1 MDIQT
6 AVDADPEAPATTSSP
21 RRLLR
26 HRDLRRVLHPESIA
40 IVGASD
46 RPGSFCERVMANLA
60 HYAGRVYMVNPKYA
74 RIGERTCHPS
84 ISALPEVVDAVV
96 FVASRDAAEATVSEC
111 VAAGV
116 GGVVLFASGFA
127 ETGKPEHIALQERLR
142 RLVAGTGTRL
152 IGPNCIG
159 IYNYVNGAR
168 MAFSPPVSQ
177 PRIGER
183 AFAIASQSGAMGS
196 ALSQAIEHG
205 VSISHTLTSG
215 NACDVDVTD
224 LVSYLVDDPNC
235 QSIVCIFEGMEDPRR
250 LLEAARRAWE
260 ADKPLIVYKMA
271 TGEKGSRAALSH
283 TGSLAGSNEVYEAA
297 FRRYNMIAL
306 DRLEDVVETA
316 VFFAKAPRRC
326 KADGVAV
333 VSTSGGAAI
342 MAADKAEQHGVP
354 LPDLLPQ
361 TEAFLTTLLPEFGSA
376 KNPCDLTGQ
385 VLNNPQ
391 SIAACADALLDEAAI
406 GTLLYPHPLSYD
418 GASWRFDL
426 LAKAAARRGKCFIA
440 VWINEWLEG
449 PGIREAEAN
458 PDAIVFRSMDR
469 AFQALA
475 AWQRRSRARAEAGA
489 PAPARTAGAQARQA
503 AGALLR
509 SLPRDRAL
517 TEREAKNLLAC
528 YGVPV
533 TTDRLAASAKEAVEL
548 AEQTGYPVVLKL
560 ESPDVLHKTEA
571 GVVKLNLQDPAQVMA
586 AYEDIVQRAAR
597 IEPAPRVQGVAVQ
610 PMVESGIEL
619 MVGGRID
626 PALGPVVLVG
636 WGGVMVEVL
645 EDAVTE
651 LAPVT
656 RQQAGRMLE
665 RLKVFRLLQGFRGSA
680 PVDLER
686 VKDIVCALSE
696 FLADFAAEIGEV
708 DINPLICTPRRI
720 MAVDALVTRA

>member
-1 MDIQT
+1 MDT
-6 AVDADPEAPATTSSP
+6 SVAAPRATPAEVATPASP
-21 RRLLR
+21 RLLQ
-26 HRDLRRVLHPESIA
+26 HDDLRRVLHPESIA

-46 RPGSFCERVMANLA
+46 RPGSFSERVMVNLA
-60 HYAGRVYMVNPKYA
+60 HFKGRVYMVNPKYA
-74 RIGERTCHPS
+74 QIGEHKCYPS
-84 ISALPEVVDAVV
+84 VSALPEAVDAVV
-96 FVASRDAAEATVSEC
+96 FVASREAAEDTVREC

-116 GGVVLFASGFA
+116 GGVVMFASGFA
-127 ETGKPEHIALQERLR
+127 ETGKPEHVALQERLR
-142 RLVAGTGTRL
+142 QLVAGSSTRL

-177 PRIGER
+177 PRLAGH

-215 NACDVDVTD
+215 NACDVDVAD

-235 QSIVCIFEGMEDPRR
+235 QSILCIFEGMQDPRR

-271 TGEKGSRAALSH
+271 TGVKGGQAALSH
-283 TGSLAGSNEVYEAA
+283 TGSLAGSNEMYAAA
-297 FRRYNMIAL
+297 FRRYNVIAL
-306 DRLEDVVETA
+306 NRLEDLVETA
-316 VFFAKAPRRC
+316 AFFAKAPRRC
-326 KADGVAV
+326 LADGVAV

-342 MAADKAEQHGVP
+342 MAADKAEEHGVP
-354 LPDLLPQ
+354 LPDLLPG
-361 TEAFLTTLLPEFGSA
+361 TEAFLGTLLPEFGSA

-391 SIAACADALLDEAAI
+391 SIAACADALLDEETI

-426 LAKAAARRGKCFIA
+426 LSQAAAQRGKCFVT

-458 PDAIVFRSMDR
+458 PNAIVFRSMDR
-469 AFQALA
+469 AFQALS
-475 AWQRRSRARAEAGA
+475 AWQHRSRMRAQAEAQVRTVSAQGREAARA
-489 PAPARTAGAQARQA
+489 
-503 AGALLR
+503 LLQ
-509 SLPRDRAL
+509 SLPRGRAL

-528 YGVPV
+528 YGIPV
-533 TTDRLAASAKEAVEL
+533 TTDRLAASASEAVAL
-548 AEQTGYPVVLKL
+548 AEQMGYPVVLKL

-571 GVVKLNLQDPAQVMA
+571 GVVKLNLQDPQQVVA
-586 AYEDIVQRAAR
+586 AYEDIVQRTAR
-597 IEPAPRVQGVAVQ
+597 IAPPPRVQGVAVQ
-610 PMVESGIEL
+610 PMIESGIEL
-619 MVGGRID
+619 MVGGRVD
-626 PALGPVVLVG
+626 SALGPVVLVG

-645 EDAVTE
+645 QDAVTE
-651 LAPVT
+651 MAPVS
-656 RQQAGRMLE
+656 RQQAGQMIE
-665 RLKVFRLLQGFRGSA
+665 QLKVSHLLQGYRGSA
-680 PVDLER
+680 PVDVGHLQE
-686 VKDIVCALSE
+686 IVCAVSE
-696 FLADFAAEIGEV
+696 FLADFAQEIGEI

-720 MAVDALVTRA
+720 IAVDALVTRP